1 MMFQISTY
9 SLDEVFQSMDSSRG
23 RKAFLPDGMS
33 FKRTS
38 QRLALFRKN
47 HICVDCGIEGNLFVL
62 ESHHKGQTPHMN
74 LYSVDADGKMVL
86 MTKDHILPR
95 SKGGLNVMENYQTMC
110 QICNAIKGDSMEEV
124 VLK

>member
-1 MMFQISTY
+1 MFQISTY

-38 QRLALFRKN
+38 QRLLLFREN

-62 ESHHKGQTPHMN
+62 ESHHKGETPHMN
-74 LYSVDADGKMVL
+74 LYAVDADGKMVL
-86 MTKDHILPR
+86 MTKDHIFPR

-110 QICNAIKGDSMEEV
+110 QICNANKGDRMEEV
-124 VLK
+124 ALK